1 VEVHTLGIVGAG
13 QMGSGI
19 AQVAAMAGLHVV
31 LSDID
36 DDALERS
43 LASIATV
50 LERHVGRGRLPA
62 AERDAVLGRIM
73 TSGRLAD
80 HAAAQVVV
88 ETAVERFDIKA
99 EIFRQLDCRC
109 PPETILA
116 SNTSAISITRL
127 GGITSRPDRV
137 VGMHFMNPAPAMRL
151 VEVVRGMDTSDATL
165 AAVSALAERLG
176 KTPVVCDDHP
186 GFVSN
191 RVLMPMVNEAIFAL
205 WEGVAEATAID
216 RIMTLGMNHPM
227 GPLALAD
234 LIGLDTCLAVMHN
247 LHEELGEPKY
257 RPCPLLVR
265 MVDAGRL
272 GRKTG
277 RGFFEYDEE

>member
-1 VEVHTLGIVGAG
+1 MEVQTLGIVGAG

-19 AQVAAMAGLHVV
+19 AQVAATAGLQVV

-36 DDALERS
+36 DEILERS
-43 LASIATV
+43 VVSIAAV
-50 LERHVGRGRLPA
+50 LERQVGRGRLPA
-62 AERDAVLGRIM
+62 AERDAVLGRIT

-99 EIFRQLDCRC
+99 EIFRQLDRRC
-109 PPETILA
+109 PPETILT

-127 GGITSRPDRV
+127 GGITGRADRV

-151 VEVVRGMDTSDATL
+151 VEVVRGMDTSEDTL
-165 AAVSALAERLG
+165 AVVSALAERLG
-176 KTPVVCDDHP
+176 KTPVVCHDQP

-205 WEGVAEATAID
+205 WEGVAEAAAID

-234 LIGLDTCLAVMHN
+234 LIGLDTCLAVMRN

-272 GRKTG
+272 GRKSG
-277 RGFFEYDEE
+277 RGFFEYGED

>member
-19 AQVAAMAGLHVV
+19 AQVAATAGLQVV
-31 LSDID
+31 MSDID
-36 DDALERS
+36 DDALQRGV
-43 LASIATV
+43 ASIASV
-50 LERHVGRGRLPA
+50 LERQVGRGRLES
-62 AERDAVLGRIM
+62 AERDAVLARIA

-80 HAAAQVVV
+80 HAVAQLVV

-99 EIFRQLDCRC
+99 EIFRQLDRLC
-109 PPETILA
+109 PPDTILA

-127 GGITSRPDRV
+127 GGITGRPDRV

-151 VEVVRGMDTSDATL
+151 VEVVRGMDTSETTL
-165 AAVSALAERLG
+165 EAVTVLAERLG

-191 RVLMPMVNEAIFAL
+191 RLLMPMINEAIFAV
-205 WEGVAEATAID
+205 WEGVAEPEAID

-234 LIGLDTCLAVMHN
+234 LIGLDTCLAVMQN
-247 LHEELGEPKY
+247 LHDELGEPKY

-277 RGFFEYDEE
+277 RGFFSYGGG